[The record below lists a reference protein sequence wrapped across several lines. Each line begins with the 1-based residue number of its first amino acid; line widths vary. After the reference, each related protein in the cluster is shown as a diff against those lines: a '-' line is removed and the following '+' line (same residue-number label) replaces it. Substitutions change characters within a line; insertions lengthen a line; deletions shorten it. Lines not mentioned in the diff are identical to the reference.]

1 MYQMKAIR
9 RLMAA
14 VLLRAIRDVYAGD
27 EVVRYQS
34 KEWLEKS
41 SIEHINKYGL
51 KVSSLKMHRWM
62 ENGFQ
67 MDDLVKLYLSQTAN
81 VENRKTWNRRC

>member
-1 MYQMKAIR
+1 MYQMKAIK

-27 EVVRYQS
+27 EVVQCQA

-51 KVSSLKMHRWM
+51 KISSLKMNRWM
-62 ENGFQ
+62 ENGFK
-67 MDDLVKLYLSQTAN
+67 MDDLVSFYLSQTAN
-81 VENRKTWNRRC
+81 VENRKTWNRKC